1 MNPWNFE
8 GGSLVFPGCPFIFWV
23 PKSSFP
29 PNWTVAVARSRLSI
43 YVHLVVVQGSLE
55 VIGEGANNRTICPAL
70 PCCEH
75 MMNFMWCYGNYMK
88 LLYYYWNYHCNY
100 GLESIETSIT
110 ILCIY
115 VFSPPKMD
123 EKWDWRTD
131 EVVLGFRYLLVF
143 SDDNPQFGGWVESM
157 NQQETFLQQA
167 PCCAKALQ
175 CGRCLEGESS

>member
-8 GGSLVFPGCPFIFWV
+8 GVPWFPWLSLHFLGTKVIFP
-23 PKSSFP
+23 SQLD
-29 PNWTVAVARSRLSI
+29 VAVARSRLSI

-55 VIGEGANNRTICPAL
+55 VIVEGANNRTICSAL

-75 MMNFMWCYGNYMK
+75 MVNFMWCYGNYLK
-88 LLYYYWNYHCNY
+88 LL
-100 GLESIETSIT
+100 LKLPLQLLVIESIETSIT
-110 ILCIY
+110 MLCIY

>member
-1 MNPWNFE
+1 L
-8 GGSLVFPGCPFIFWV
+8 SLHFLGTKVIFPSQLDRGRGTVQAFHLCPPGCCTRELGGDRWGSEQSNHMSSAPMLWTYGEFYVMLWKLYEITVLLLKLPLQLWV
-23 PKSSFP
+23 
-29 PNWTVAVARSRLSI
+29 I
-43 YVHLVVVQGSLE
+43 
-55 VIGEGANNRTICPAL
+55 
-70 PCCEH
+70 
-75 MMNFMWCYGNYMK
+75 
-88 LLYYYWNYHCNY
+88 
-100 GLESIETSIT
+100 ESIETSIT